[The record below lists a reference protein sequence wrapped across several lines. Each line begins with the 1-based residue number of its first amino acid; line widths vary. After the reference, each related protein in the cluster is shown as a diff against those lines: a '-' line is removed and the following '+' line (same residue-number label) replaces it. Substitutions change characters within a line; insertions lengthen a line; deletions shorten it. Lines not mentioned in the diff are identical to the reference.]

1 MPISAAKRAGNDRY
15 NAKCDTIQIRPQK
28 ATGERIRAAA
38 AAAGESLQGYILQAV
53 EERMERD
60 QAHQRLLDVSPGY
73 GDTMTAHDRETGEA
87 YATSTD
93 GINWTKIDDNQ

>member
-38 AAAGESLQGYILQAV
+38 AAVGESLQGYILQAV
-53 EERMERD
+53 EERMKQEGARD
-60 QAHQRLLDVSPGY
+60 D
-73 GDTMTAHDRETGEA
+73 E
-87 YATSTD
+87 
-93 GINWTKIDDNQ
+93 